1 MRARIFFAPGDW
13 LATRFDARTR
23 RAIIAW
29 LLIADI
35 ASTPLQWPLRN
46 SVSLVW
52 GLSQIAIAIG
62 LGGMLSAET
71 PVEEEGG

>member
-1 MRARIFFAPGDW
+1 MSLFHAPGDW
-13 LATRFDARTR
+13 LSTRLTSRDR
-23 RAIIAW
+23 RSAIAW

-35 ASTPLQWPLRN
+35 LSTPLQWPFRN

-52 GLSQIAIAIG
+52 MLSQVALAVG

-71 PVEEEGG
+71 PVEPES